1 MRTYFE
7 ITIALPEKTLSDILV
22 AELNEIG
29 FEGFEEGNALLKA
42 FIEKEQFQEDTLE
55 EIVQKYHL
63 TFSIQAIAD
72 KNWNEIWE
80 TGFDPVVV
88 NDFCSIRASFH
99 PPVTGTA
106 YEIIITPKM
115 SFGTG
120 HHATT
125 WLMIS
130 AMEKIVIQ
138 NKTIMD
144 FGTGTGVLA
153 ILADKLG
160 ASAIAAIDNDEWSL
174 QNAVENFEM
183 NNCRPIQL
191 YSNNSIQSIDKYD
204 IILAN
209 INKNVILN
217 NLGAMKQ
224 HLNVAGVLLVSGL
237 LSGDK
242 QDIIIAAANTGFDL
256 KEITEKD
263 GWMCINFAV
272 KD

>member
-1 MRTYFE
+1 MRTYLE
-7 ITIALPEKTLSDILV
+7 ITIPLPEKSLSEILV

-29 FEGFEEGNALLKA
+29 FEGFEEGNAMLKA
-42 FIEKEQFQEDTLE
+42 FIEKEQFQEDLLKA
-55 EIVQKYHL
+55 IVQKYAL
-63 TFSIQAIAD
+63 TFTTQEIAE

-99 PPVTGTA
+99 TPVSGTK

-130 AMEKIVIQ
+130 AMEKIDIR
-138 NKTIMD
+138 NKTVID

-160 ASAIAAIDNDEWSL
+160 ASAVTAIDNDEWSL
-174 QNAVENFEM
+174 ENAAENFGM
-183 NNCRPIQL
+183 NNSNPIQL
-191 YSNNSIQSIDKYD
+191 HFDTTIQSAEKYD

-217 NLGAMKQ
+217 NLEAIKQ
-224 HLNVAGVLLVSGL
+224 HLAAKGVLLVSGL
-237 LSGDK
+237 LCGDK
-242 QDIIIAAANTGFDL
+242 QDIITAAASTGFDL
-256 KEITEKD
+256 KECIEKD
-263 GWMCINFAV
+263 GWMCINFGI

>member
-7 ITIALPEKTLSDILV
+7 VTIPLPEKSLSDILV

-42 FIEKEQFQEDTLE
+42 FIEKGQFQQEVLE

-63 TFSIQAIAD
+63 TYTKQEIAE

-80 TGFDPVVV
+80 TGFEPVVV

-99 PPVTGTA
+99 PPVSGTTH
-106 YEIIITPKM
+106 EIIITPKM

-130 AMEKIVIQ
+130 EMGKIAFQ
-138 NKTIMD
+138 NKTVMD

-160 ASAIAAIDNDEWSL
+160 ASQITAIDNDEWSL
-174 QNAVENFEM
+174 ENAAENFAM
-183 NNCRPIQL
+183 NNCRSIKL
-191 YSNNSIQSIDKYD
+191 NFDNTIQSLEKYD

>member
-1 MRTYFE
+1 MRVYLE
-7 ITIALPEKTLSDILV
+7 VTIALPEKSLSDILV

-42 FIEKEQFQEDTLE
+42 FIEKEQFQETVLE

-63 TFSIQAIAD
+63 TYTTKEIAE

-80 TGFDPVVV
+80 TGFEPVVV
-88 NDFCSIRASFH
+88 KNFCSIRASFH
-99 PPVTGTA
+99 PPVTGTK

-130 AMEKIVIQ
+130 AMEKIAFQ
-138 NKTIMD
+138 NKTVMD

-153 ILADKLG
+153 ILADKLM
-160 ASAIAAIDNDEWSL
+160 ASDISAIDSDEWSL

-183 NNCRPIQL
+183 NNCGPIQL
-191 YSNNSIQSIDKYD
+191 NFNNSIQSLEKYD

-217 NLGAMKQ
+217 NLDAIRQ
-224 HLNVAGVLLVSGL
+224 HLADDGVLLVSGL

-242 QDIIIAAANTGFDL
+242 QDIITAAANAGFDL